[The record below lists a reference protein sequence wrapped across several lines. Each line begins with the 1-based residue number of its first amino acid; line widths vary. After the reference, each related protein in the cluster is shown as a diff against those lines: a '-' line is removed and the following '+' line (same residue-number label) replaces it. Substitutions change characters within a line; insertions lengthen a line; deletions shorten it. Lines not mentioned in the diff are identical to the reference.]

1 VNKHDEFLQ
10 PLRNRPGLAPEPKF
24 KAQLQQKLDF
34 VASEEKSARKRVKNT
49 LVPNLLT
56 AALLFI
62 ALFVG
67 YDFINKKENQQVI
80 PKSGEHVE
88 NSPVKHEELT
98 DRVAK
103 ETVGVAFAHVT
114 ILYTGGGPQLGD
126 LFTNNGREY
135 RYMGSDFDTKE
146 KALSYLEEVYTKELA
161 DRIYGALEIIEQNGK
176 TAVPVQELT
185 YNLLWQD
192 TEVETMK
199 KQNKSLWTINFK
211 VPVENDG
218 ANLFK
223 NYYIEFKYENG
234 WKLNG
239 SLPFT
244 AH

>member
-1 VNKHDEFLQ
+1 MNKHDEFLQ
-10 PLRNRPGLAPEPKF
+10 PLRNRPDLAPSPTF
-24 KAQLQQKLDF
+24 KAELQQKLDSL
-34 VASEEKSARKRVKNT
+34 ASEKKYARKRVASS

-67 YDFINKKENQQVI
+67 YDFINKKENQEVI
-80 PKSGEHVE
+80 PKSGEQVE
-88 NSPVKHEELT
+88 NGPVRPEELT
-98 DRVAK
+98 EQFAK
-103 ETVGVAFAHVT
+103 ERVGIAFAHVT
-114 ILYTGGGPQLGD
+114 ILYTGGGPELGD
-126 LFTNNGREY
+126 IFTFNGREY
-135 RYMGSDFDTKE
+135 RYMGADFDTKE

-161 DRIYGALEIIEQNGK
+161 NRIYGALEIIEQNGK
-176 TAVPVQELT
+176 TAIPVQELT

-199 KQNKSLWTINFK
+199 KQNESLWTINFK

-218 ANLFK
+218 ASLFK
-223 NYYIEFKYENG
+223 NYNIEFKYENG

-239 SLPFT
+239 SLPFM